1 MKLSRFIYHP
11 FRQSI
16 SFTLVIQC
24 IVLPSSPA
32 FAAAPISRTNVDL
45 GKSTELKIGPG
56 RISVLK
62 LPEAIA
68 EAKVGAPR
76 KLKALLSSSDPRELT
91 LYWIEPR
98 AYRTNLIVR
107 TPKRTFVFD
116 VVPVSRGHQDLFEVR
131 GSFGAP
137 GFISNHLRNSTNGKS
152 KLRTIHE
159 GRIE

>member
-1 MKLSRFIYHP
+1 MKHSRFIYHH

-16 SFTLVIQC
+16 SLTLVIQC
-24 IVLPSSPA
+24 FVLPSSPA
-32 FAAAPISRTNVDL
+32 FATAPISRTNVDL

-76 KLKALLSSSDPRELT
+76 KLKALLSSSDPNELT
-91 LYWIEPR
+91 LFWIEPR

-107 TPKRTFVFD
+107 TTKRTFVFD
-116 VVPVSRGHQDLFEVR
+116 VVPVSRGHQDLVEVR

-137 GFISNHLRNSTNGKS
+137 DFVSNHLRNSPKGKN

>member
-1 MKLSRFIYHP
+1 MKHSRFIYHH

-16 SFTLVIQC
+16 SITLVIQC
-24 IVLPSSPA
+24 FVLPSSPA

-68 EAKVGAPR
+68 EAKVGAPNR
-76 KLKALLSSSDPRELT
+76 LKALLSSSDPQELT
-91 LYWIEPR
+91 LFWIEPQ
-98 AYRTNLIVR
+98 AYRTNLIIR
-107 TPKRTFVFD
+107 TTKRTFVFD
-116 VVPVSRGHQDLFEVR
+116 VVPVSTGHQDLFEVR
-131 GSFGAP
+131 GAHGAP
-137 GFISNHLRNSTNGKS
+137 GFVSNQKRTSSQPKT